1 MNPEHLNLL
10 RQALPFINKFK
21 GKTFVVKIG
30 GEIADSDQTL
40 HSFCEEVALL
50 SQVGIH
56 VVMVHGGGKQ
66 ATQLSKQLG
75 IEPQMVQG
83 RRITD
88 EKTLDVVMM
97 VFAGTINTE
106 IIAALR
112 EYGAEPVGI
121 SGVDGGIINAVKRP
135 PMKIKNEKTGQDEVV
150 DFGHVGDIE
159 SIDPKLLEVLLAAD
173 FVPVMASLGG
183 DDAGNILNINADTVA
198 SEIAS
203 ALKAEKLILVTDVD
217 GILRED
223 KTLISRATPQEIAE
237 LKKAG
242 VIRGGMM
249 VKADSAVEALKDGV
263 QSVHIISGKKPSTLL
278 AEVFT
283 ETGSGTMIHRGVQPV
298 KGRARKKVARPAAG
312 KVADEKAGPAK
323 GGEEKPA
330 ATAEAPA
337 NK

>member
-10 RQALPFINKFK
+10 RQALPFINRFK
-21 GKTFVVKIG
+21 NKTFVVKIG
-30 GEIADSDQTL
+30 GEIADSEATL

-56 VVMVHGGGKQ
+56 VVVVHGGGKQ
-66 ATQLSKQLG
+66 ASQLSKQLG

-88 EKTLDVVMM
+88 EKTLDIVMM

-106 IIAALR
+106 ILAALR
-112 EYGAEPVGI
+112 EYGAEAVGI

-135 PMKIKNEKTGQDEVV
+135 PQKIKNEKTGVEEII
-150 DFGHVGDIE
+150 DFGHVGDIQ
-159 SIDPKLLEVLLAAD
+159 SIDPKLLETLIAAD

-217 GILRED
+217 GILRDD
-223 KTLISRATPQEIAE
+223 KSLISRVTPTEIDE
-237 LKKAG
+237 LIKSG
-242 VIRGGMM
+242 VVRGGM
-249 VKADSAVEALKDGV
+249 VPKAMSAVEALKDGV

-283 ETGSGTMIHRGVQPV
+283 EGGSGTMIHRNVPTV
-298 KGRARKKVARPAAG
+298 KPRGRKKAAAAPPAPSVAAPAA
-312 KVADEKAGPAK
+312 ETPAPK
-323 GGEEKPA
+323 
-330 ATAEAPA
+330 
-337 NK
+337 

>member
-1 MNPEHLNLL
+1 MNPEHLDLL
-10 RQALPFINKFK
+10 RQALPFINRFK
-21 GKTFVVKIG
+21 NKTFVVKIG
-30 GEIADSDQTL
+30 GEIADDEATL
-40 HSFCEEVALL
+40 HRFCEEVALL

-135 PMKIKNEKTGQDEVV
+135 PQKIKNDKTGVEEVI

-159 SIDPKLLEVLLAAD
+159 SIDPKLLETLLAAD

-203 ALKAEKLILVTDVD
+203 ALKAEKLILVTDVE
-217 GILRED
+217 GILRDD
-223 KTLISRATPQEIAE
+223 KSLISRVTPSEIAD
-237 LKKAG
+237 LIKSN
-242 VIRGGMM
+242 VIRGGM
-249 VKADSAVEALKDGV
+249 VPKATSAVEALKDGV
-263 QSVHIISGKKPSTLL
+263 QSVHIISGKKQSTLL

-283 ETGSGTMIHRGVQPV
+283 ETGSGTMIHRNNGGPV
-298 KGRARKKVARPAAG
+298 KGRVRKARVKPVAPPVPPAA
-312 KVADEKAGPAK
+312 
-323 GGEEKPA
+323 PA
-330 ATAEAPA
+330 AEVAP
-337 NK
+337 K

>member
-1 MNPEHLNLL
+1 MNLEHLNLL
-10 RQALPFINKFK
+10 RQALPFINRFK
-21 GKTFVVKIG
+21 NKTFVVKIG
-30 GEIADSDQTL
+30 GEIADDEKTL

-135 PMKIKNEKTGQDEVV
+135 PQKIKNEKTGLEEVI

-173 FVPVMASLGG
+173 FLPVMASLGG

-203 ALKAEKLILVTDVD
+203 ALKAEKLILVTDVE
-217 GILRED
+217 GILRDD
-223 KTLISRATPQEIAE
+223 KSLISRATPDEIAE
-237 LKKAG
+237 LKKSG
-242 VIRGGMM
+242 VITGGMK
-249 VKADSAVEALKDGV
+249 VKADAAVEALKDGV
-263 QSVHIISGKKPSTLL
+263 QSVHIISGKKLSTLL

-283 ETGSGTMIHRGVQPV
+283 ETGSGTMIYRNHAVLEKKP
-298 KGRARKKVARPAAG
+298 RARKKVRPAA
-312 KVADEKAGPAK
+312 ASPAPAAKAP
-323 GGEEKPA
+323 EEKPA
-330 ATAEAPA
+330 ATEATP
-337 NK
+337 K

>member
-1 MNPEHLNLL
+1 
-10 RQALPFINKFK
+10 
-21 GKTFVVKIG
+21 
-30 GEIADSDQTL
+30 
-40 HSFCEEVALL
+40 
-50 SQVGIH
+50 
-56 VVMVHGGGKQ
+56 
-66 ATQLSKQLG
+66 
-75 IEPQMVQG
+75 MVQG

-135 PMKIKNEKTGQDEVV
+135 PQKMKNEKTGVEEVV
-150 DFGHVGDIE
+150 DFGHVGDIQ
-159 SIDPKLLEVLLAAD
+159 SIDPRLLQTLLAAD

-217 GILRED
+217 GILRDD
-223 KTLISRATPQEIAE
+223 KTLISRVTPAEIDE
-237 LKKAG
+237 LVKSG
-242 VIRGGMM
+242 VIRGGM
-249 VKADSAVEALKDGV
+249 VPKATSAVEALKDGV
-263 QSVHIISGKKPSTLL
+263 QSVHIISGKKQSTLL

-283 ETGSGTMIHRGVQPV
+283 ETGSGTMIYRNGTAAAKPRR
-298 KGRARKKVARPAAG
+298 KARAAAAPPAP
-312 KVADEKAGPAK
+312 KAA
-323 GGEEKPA
+323 EEKPA
-330 ATAEAPA
+330 PEGAS
-337 NK
+337 K

>member
-10 RQALPFINKFK
+10 RTALPFINRFK
-21 GKTFVVKIG
+21 NKTFVVKIG

-40 HSFCEEVALL
+40 HSFCEEVALI

-66 ATQLSKQLG
+66 ASQLSKQLG

-97 VFAGTINTE
+97 VFAGQINTE

-135 PMKIKNEKTGQDEVV
+135 PQKMKNETTGVDEMV

-159 SIDPKLLEVLLAAD
+159 SIDPKLLVTLLAAD

-183 DDAGNILNINADTVA
+183 DDAGSILNINADTVA

-203 ALKAEKLILVTDVD
+203 ALKAEKLILVTDVE
-217 GILRED
+217 GILRDD
-223 KTLISRATPQEIAE
+223 KSLISRVTPTEIAE
-237 LKKAG
+237 LIKSG
-242 VIRGGMM
+242 VIRGGM
-249 VKADSAVEALKDGV
+249 VPKATSAVEALKDGV

-283 ETGSGTMIHRGVQPV
+283 ETGSGTMIHRGIQPV
-298 KGRARKKVARPAAG
+298 KERRRKKVVPAAP
-312 KVADEKAGPAK
+312 KN
-323 GGEEKPA
+323 GEEKASKAPEDKPA
-330 ATAEAPA
+330 PESTTTR
-337 NK
+337 

>member
-10 RQALPFINKFK
+10 RQALPFINRFK
-21 GKTFVVKIG
+21 NKTFVVKIG
-30 GEIADSDQTL
+30 GEIADSEATL

-56 VVMVHGGGKQ
+56 VVVVHGGGKQ
-66 ATQLSKQLG
+66 ATKLSRQLG

-88 EKTLDVVMM
+88 EQTLDVVMM

-106 IIAALR
+106 ILAALR
-112 EYGAEPVGI
+112 EYGSEAVGI

-135 PMKIKNEKTGQDEVV
+135 PQKIRNEKTGVEEII
-150 DFGHVGDIE
+150 DFGHVGDIQ
-159 SIDPKLLEVLLAAD
+159 SIDPKLLETLIAAD

-217 GILRED
+217 GILRDD
-223 KTLISRATPQEIAE
+223 KSLISRVTPTEIDE
-237 LKKAG
+237 LIKSG
-242 VIRGGMM
+242 VIKGGM
-249 VKADSAVEALKDGV
+249 VPKAMSAVEALKDGV
-263 QSVHIISGKKPSTLL
+263 QSVHIISGQKPSTLL

-283 ETGSGTMIHRGVQPV
+283 EGGSGTMIHRNVQPV
-298 KGRARKKVARPAAG
+298 KSRGRKKAAAPAPAPAA
-312 KVADEKAGPAK
+312 ESPAPK
-323 GGEEKPA
+323 
-330 ATAEAPA
+330 
-337 NK
+337 

>member
-1 MNPEHLNLL
+1 MNPEHLDLL
-10 RQALPFINKFK
+10 RQALPFINRFK
-21 GKTFVVKIG
+21 NKTFVVKIG
-30 GEIADSDQTL
+30 GEIADDEKTL

-75 IEPQMVQG
+75 IEPQMIGG

-135 PMKIKNEKTGQDEVV
+135 PQKIKNEKTGQEEIV
-150 DFGHVGDIE
+150 DFGHVGDIQ
-159 SIDPKLLEVLLAAD
+159 SIDPKLLETLLAAD

-217 GILRED
+217 GILRDD
-223 KTLISRATPQEIAE
+223 KSLISRVTPQEIDE
-237 LKKAG
+237 LVKSG
-242 VIRGGMM
+242 VIRGGMIP
-249 VKADSAVEALKDGV
+249 KATSAVEALKDGV
-263 QSVHIISGKKPSTLL
+263 QSVHIISGKKASTLL

-283 ETGSGTMIHRGVQPV
+283 ETGSGTMIHRNGLVEKKPR
-298 KGRARKKVARPAAG
+298 GRKRPA
-312 KVADEKAGPAK
+312 P
-323 GGEEKPA
+323 
-330 ATAEAPA
+330 APA
-337 NK
+337 VAKDASPPGGN

>member
-1 MNPEHLNLL
+1 MNLEHLNLL
-10 RQALPFINKFK
+10 RQALPFINRFK
-21 GKTFVVKIG
+21 NKTFVVKIG
-30 GEIADSDQTL
+30 GEIADDEKTL

-135 PMKIKNEKTGQDEVV
+135 PQKIRNEKTGQDEIV

-159 SIDPKLLEVLLAAD
+159 SVDPKLLEVLLAAD

-217 GILRED
+217 GILRDD
-223 KTLISRATPQEIAE
+223 KSLISRVTPQEIDE
-237 LKKAG
+237 LVKAG
-242 VIRGGMM
+242 VVRGGM
-249 VKADSAVEALKDGV
+249 VPKATSAVEALKDGV

-283 ETGSGTMIHRGVQPV
+283 ETGSGTMIYRNNGQLEKKP
-298 KGRARKKVARPAAG
+298 RARKKAHKAPAPAA
-312 KVADEKAGPAK
+312 APASSSAKAP
-323 GGEEKPA
+323 EDKPA
-330 ATAEAPA
+330 TEATP
-337 NK
+337 K

>member
-1 MNPEHLNLL
+1 MNPEHLDLL
-10 RQALPFINKFK
+10 RQALPFINRFK
-21 GKTFVVKIG
+21 NKTFVVKIG
-30 GEIADSDQTL
+30 GEIADDEATL
-40 HSFCEEVALL
+40 HRFCEEVALL
-50 SQVGIH
+50 YQVGIH

-83 RRITD
+83 RRVTD

-106 IIAALR
+106 ILAALR
-112 EYGAEPVGI
+112 EYGAEAVGI

-135 PMKIKNEKTGQDEVV
+135 PTKVKNEKTGQEEVV

-159 SIDPKLLEVLLAAD
+159 SIDPKLLQTLLAAD

-203 ALKAEKLILVTDVD
+203 ALKAEKLILVTDVE
-217 GILRED
+217 GILRDD
-223 KTLISRATPQEIAE
+223 KSLISRVTPQEIE
-237 LKKAG
+237 DLIKSG
-242 VIRGGMM
+242 VIRGGM
-249 VKADSAVEALKDGV
+249 VPKAKSAVEALKDGV
-263 QSVHIISGKKPSTLL
+263 QSVHIISGKKQSTLL

-283 ETGSGTMIHRGVQPV
+283 ETGSGTMIHRNNAQAA
-298 KGRARKKVARPAAG
+298 KTRTRKRRESPSGTAAG
-312 KVADEKAGPAK
+312 QDKSPP
-323 GGEEKPA
+323 GG
-330 ATAEAPA
+330 
-337 NK
+337 N

>member
-1 MNPEHLNLL
+1 MNTEHLGLL
-10 RQALPFINKFK
+10 RQALPYINRFK
-21 GKTFVVKIG
+21 NKTFVVKIG
-30 GEIADSDQTL
+30 GEIADSEVTL

-66 ATQLSKQLG
+66 ATELSKQLG
-75 IEPQMVQG
+75 IEPQMIQG
-83 RRITD
+83 RRVTD

-106 IIAALR
+106 ILAALR
-112 EYGAEPVGI
+112 EYGAEAVGI

-135 PMKIKNEKTGQDEVV
+135 PKKVVDEKTGQEQMV
-150 DFGHVGDIE
+150 DYGHVGDIE
-159 SIDPKLLEVLLAAD
+159 SIDPKLLETLLAAD

-223 KTLISRATPQEIAE
+223 KSLISRVTPQEIDQ
-237 LKKAG
+237 LIKDG
-242 VIRGGMM
+242 VIRGGM
-249 VKADSAVEALKDGV
+249 VPKATSAVEALKDGV

-283 ETGSGTMIHRGVQPV
+283 ETGSGTMIHRNHQPP
-298 KGRARKKVARPAAG
+298 RARGRKSRAKPVASPPAA
-312 KVADEKAGPAK
+312 
-323 GGEEKPA
+323 
-330 ATAEAPA
+330 APA
-337 NK
+337 PAPETTPR